1 MTPRVAFR
9 FEARTFHITRYL
21 CSAILFSGMTPM
33 SSAAQS
39 IGGMGTP
46 TRQATPLEKADLPGG
61 ATCAVFGLEDDPQDA
76 SICSEV
82 SHASM
87 SGQWEEA
94 RQLAAKL
101 TKLYPK
107 SGIGNFWLGQIDF
120 KQGNNIA
127 AVRQFET
134 AVDLNPNVDLVH
146 LDLGLCYLTIH
157 QYKLFEQQMN
167 WVVARNPRISLPY
180 YYLGQYY
187 LNNLDQPERAGEYFQ
202 QALLRNPNDFK
213 SRYHLGYIY
222 EVKSQAD
229 KAIKEYELA
238 VETAALQKT
247 AFSWPLQGMVRL
259 YMLKESLPEALRYA
273 REAVSMESKLAGNHT
288 TLGKLY
294 LQMEETS
301 KGIEELKVAADLDP
315 TDSAPHYWLSRAYV
329 KLKLPAEAEREQ
341 KLFLEIRAAY
351 GNE

>member
-1 MTPRVAFR
+1 
-9 FEARTFHITRYL
+9 
-21 CSAILFSGMTPM
+21 M
-33 SSAAQS
+33 SSATQS
-39 IGGMGTP
+39 IGGMGIP
-46 TRQATPLEKADLPGG
+46 PRQATPAEKADLPGG
-61 ATCAVFGLEDDPQDA
+61 ATCAVFGLEDDPQAA

-101 TKLYPK
+101 TKLFPK

-127 AVRQFET
+127 AVREFEA

-167 WVVARNPRISLPY
+167 WVVVRNPRISLPY
-180 YYLGQYY
+180 YYLGRYY
-187 LNNLDQPERAGEYFQ
+187 LNNLDQPEKASEYFQ
-202 QALLRNPNDFK
+202 EALLLNPNDFK
-213 SRYHLGYIY
+213 SRYHLGYTY
-222 EVKSQAD
+222 EVKSQPD
-229 KAIKEYELA
+229 KAIAEYRLA
-238 VETAALQKT
+238 AQTAALQKT

-259 YMLKESLPEALRYA
+259 YMLKENLPEALRYA
-273 REAVSMESKLAGNHT
+273 QEAVTMEPKLADNHT

-294 LQMEETS
+294 LQMEEMP
-301 KGIEELKVAADLDP
+301 KGIEELKLAAGLDP
-315 TDSAPHYWLSRAYV
+315 TDSTPHYWLSRAYGRLRM
-329 KLKLPAEAEREQ
+329 KTEAEREQ
-341 KLFLEIRAAY
+341 KLFLEIKAAY